1 VGIVTLFSMLKIWNE
16 AFWKKPPEGAAGEA
30 GAMKKPGAMQKSGT
44 TQKPGAMEKTGASIS
59 PNKLQPSMFY
69 PVALLAFSTVV
80 FGLFGGWFM
89 DVLQDASEMLKQPDI
104 YIHAVLK

>member
-30 GAMKKPGAMQKSGT
+30 GAMKKPGAMQK
-44 TQKPGAMEKTGASIS
+44 TGASIS

-69 PVALLAFSTVV
+69 PVAILAFSTVV